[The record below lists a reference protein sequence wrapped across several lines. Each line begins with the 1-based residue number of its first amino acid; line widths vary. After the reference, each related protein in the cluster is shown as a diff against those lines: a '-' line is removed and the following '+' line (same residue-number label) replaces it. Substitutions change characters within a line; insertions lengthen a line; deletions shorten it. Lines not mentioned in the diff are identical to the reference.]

1 MSVRPRRSIGGVTS
15 NSPRAGVLDRLRR
28 WAASAEEVEAEEL
41 RRAADEHGCAEVA
54 AVPDRARAR
63 VAGTLQS
70 VTLQPRA
77 GVPALEADLYDGS
90 DTVTLVWIG
99 RRRISGIDC
108 GRKLVATGRVASVD
122 GRRVMFNP
130 RYDLLPPTTTRESP

>member
-1 MSVRPRRSIGGVTS
+1 MSVPPRRSIKGVTS
-15 NSPRAGVLDRLRR
+15 KSPRSGVLDRLRR
-28 WAASAEEVEAEEL
+28 WAASAEEVEAAEL
-41 RRAADEHGCAEVA
+41 RRAADEHGCVEVA

-99 RRRISGIDC
+99 RRRIAGIDC
-108 GRKLVATGRVASVD
+108 GRRLVAMGRVASVD

-130 RYDLLPPTTTRESP
+130 RYDLLPPTTT